1 MSIFS
6 LFKSSR
12 KEPQQLPFH
21 TDIHCL
27 LVPGVDDGSPDTAT
41 SVEIIE
47 RMKGW
52 GIDRIFLSPH
62 VTQDTF
68 ENTPESLAGPYAELK
83 DAVKAADIDMELHR
97 HAEYRID
104 EFFLE
109 QIEAGNL
116 CPLPHNM
123 LLVENSFAQE
133 PWNLD
138 NLLFDLRLKGY
149 TPIMAHPERYLY
161 YSKYNRDRYNHLHS
175 SGLYFQ
181 INLLSLS
188 GYYGKEEKQA
198 AEWLMEH
205 NMVEFIGTDV
215 HRHAHADS
223 IEEYLSS
230 RDFKR
235 HLKYFDSIRNDKI

>member
-21 TDIHCL
+21 TDIHCH

-83 DAVKAADIDMELHR
+83 DAVKAADIDM
-97 HAEYRID
+97 
-104 EFFLE
+104 
-109 QIEAGNL
+109 
-116 CPLPHNM
+116 
-123 LLVENSFAQE
+123 
-133 PWNLD
+133 
-138 NLLFDLRLKGY
+138 
-149 TPIMAHPERYLY
+149 
-161 YSKYNRDRYNHLHS
+161 
-175 SGLYFQ
+175 
-181 INLLSLS
+181 
-188 GYYGKEEKQA
+188 
-198 AEWLMEH
+198 
-205 NMVEFIGTDV
+205 
-215 HRHAHADS
+215 
-223 IEEYLSS
+223 
-230 RDFKR
+230 
-235 HLKYFDSIRNDKI
+235 